1 MNTAQTVLDTR
12 TSIAEAAASLEYDD
26 RLRAIG
32 HYKNYPEMMVWV
44 GRNYSRRRAKLFMVG
59 ESHYLESSSQYHHD
73 AERWYAGVPV
83 SDKPDW
89 AWIKTRNIIRNG
101 IRTKWRR
108 KSKTIYRNI
117 ENALF
122 ASDYCTER
130 PFTAFTEVAF
140 MNYFQRPAQQSGK
153 SIAVCGLD
161 AKMAF
166 SVFQEVVD
174 TIAPT
179 IVIFTSSLAW
189 HHAKRHGAEDFLEQ
203 RKISYARTPHPGMP
217 WWNKKS
223 RAYQNS
229 TGKNHFIRSV
239 NSGVAGNSHSAIE

>member
-1 MNTAQTVLDTR
+1 MNATQTVLDSR
-12 TSIAEAAASLEYDD
+12 TSIAEAAASFEYDD
-26 RLRAIG
+26 RLHAIS
-32 HYKNYPEMMVWV
+32 HYQNYPEMMVWV
-44 GRNYSRRRAKLFMVG
+44 GRNYSQRRAKLLLVG
-59 ESHYLESSSQYHHD
+59 ESHYLESTSQYHHD

-83 SDKPDW
+83 SDKPDR

-101 IRTKWRR
+101 IRTQWRS

-122 ASDYCTER
+122 ASDYCAEQ

-153 SIAVCGLD
+153 SIVACGLD
-161 AKMAF
+161 AAMAF
-166 SVFQEVVD
+166 SVFEEVVD
-174 TIAPT
+174 TIAPN

-189 HHAKRHGAEDFLEQ
+189 RHANKGKKAEKFLGQ
-203 RKISYARTPHPGMP
+203 RTISYARTPHPGMP
-217 WWNKKS
+217 WWNKVS

-229 TGKNHFIRSV
+229 TGKKYFIRSV
-239 NSGVAGNSHSAIE
+239 NSGVAKVGAHP